1 MKNGKYQVAIVGAGG
16 IARWA
21 HMPGWQK
28 QDDVEILAVA
38 DPDWET
44 AQKFAAD
51 FNIPHVFT
59 EYQKIAEMDQVD
71 IVDVCAPNSVHC
83 PASVSALLSGKH
95 VLCEKPLAVKSSE
108 VIEMITAANQTG
120 KKLMCAQHQRFR
132 KESRVVKD
140 LIDDGVF
147 GEIYFAQAQALR
159 RRSVPAR
166 PTFIKKELSGGGPL
180 LDIGVHI
187 LDLTYWFMGCPKV
200 ASVKGVTF
208 TKLAKR
214 EDVHGLWGEWDRQ
227 AYDVE
232 DFAAGFIR
240 FTNGT
245 AISLS
250 CSFLA
255 NITVIED
262 FSTILYGTQ
271 AGIHWPNGKLA
282 TEKNGVLQDIELHIP
297 QHPEVRPHAEEIRV
311 FLECVRENK
320 PVPVKPEESLEVI
333 KMLEGIY
340 QSAETGQEVIFAP
353 AG

>member
-1 MKNGKYQVAIVGAGG
+1 MKNGKYQVAIVGTGG

-21 HMPGWQK
+21 HVPGWQK
-28 QDDVEILAVA
+28 IPEVELAGCADVDAEAGR
-38 DPDWET
+38 
-44 AQKFAAD
+44 KFAKD
-51 FNIPHVFT
+51 FHIPYFFT
-59 EYQKIAEMDQVD
+59 DYRKIMEMEEVD
-71 IVDVCAPNSVHC
+71 IVDICAPNSVHC
-83 PASVSALLSGKH
+83 PATLAALNSSKH
-95 VLCEKPLAVKSSE
+95 VLCEKPLAVKASE
-108 VIEMITAANQTG
+108 VEEMIKAAKSSR

-132 KESRVVKD
+132 KDSQVIKN
-140 LIDDGVF
+140 LINDGAF

-200 ASVKGVTF
+200 KSVKGVTY

-214 EDVHGLWGEWDRQ
+214 EDIHGLWGEWDRKM
-227 AYDVE
+227 YDVE
-232 DFAAGFIR
+232 DFAAGFIT
-240 FTNGT
+240 FASGA

-262 FSTILYGTQ
+262 FSTVLYGTE
-271 AGIHWPNGKLA
+271 AGIHWPDGNLA
-282 TEKNGVLQDIELHIP
+282 TEKNGVLQDVKIHVP
-297 QHPEVRPHAEEIRV
+297 QPPDYRPHAEEIRV
-311 FLECVRENK
+311 FLECVKEDK
-320 PVPVKPEESLEVI
+320 EVPVKPEESLEVI

-340 QSAETGQEVIFAP
+340 RSAETGEQITF
-353 AG
+353 